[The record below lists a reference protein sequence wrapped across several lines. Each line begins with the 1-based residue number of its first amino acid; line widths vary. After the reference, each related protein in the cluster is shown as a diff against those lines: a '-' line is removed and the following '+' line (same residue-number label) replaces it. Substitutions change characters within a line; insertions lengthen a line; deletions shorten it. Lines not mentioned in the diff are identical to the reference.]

1 MKRLFLLCS
10 FLLACVFTTFAQ
22 QARVQQILTSDIWLV
37 DTEELEASIEAKYA
51 HIDVNRLS
59 DQQKREL
66 FSKREEDYAL
76 VKVYQLVEVQFSP
89 NGQYAIRVRGTDQ
102 DAGQWQVQ
110 NGGKTLVMANAM
122 EQTTYSIESINEN
135 TLITINTANNER
147 FTYYPKNRPRAK
159 ASKPENFVGYELA
172 TLDVSNKV
180 EMRIRPAAD
189 GKSFRVSYFDFAK
202 NERVVCDCRIDKVE
216 EGFETGICKGEN
228 ATDYWKGNTYMCY
241 VKNPA
246 TNTYLISTYSRQSTN
261 FRHLYLAAPTGEI
274 LDAEAAT
281 AETPNAPMAI
291 MFDRIVKWYMAK

>member
-10 FLLACVFTTFAQ
+10 LLVACVLTTFAQ

-37 DTEELEASIEAKYA
+37 DTEALEASIEAKYA
-51 HIDVNRLS
+51 HIDVNKLS
-59 DQQKREL
+59 DEQKREL
-66 FSKREEDYAL
+66 FAKREEDYAL
-76 VKVYQLVEVQFSP
+76 VKVYQLVELQFSP
-89 NGQYAIRVRGTDQ
+89 NGQYVIRVRGTDQ
-102 DAGQWQVQ
+102 DAGQWQLQ
-110 NGGKTLVMANAM
+110 NGGKTLVTGNAM
-122 EQTTYSIESINEN
+122 GQTNYTIESITES

-147 FTYYPKNRPRAK
+147 FTYYAKNRPRAK
-159 ASKPENFVGYELA
+159 ASNPNNFVGYELA

-189 GKSFRVSYFDFAK
+189 GKSFRVSYLDFAK
-202 NERVVCDCRIDKVE
+202 NERVVCDCRIDKIE
-216 EGFETGICKGEN
+216 EGFETGICKGEGKD
-228 ATDYWKGNTYMCY
+228 DYWKGNTYMCY
-241 VKNPA
+241 IKNPA
-246 TNTYLISTYSRQSTN
+246 TNTYLISTYSRMTTN